1 MDLLKLVSD
10 YSTNFFATY
19 SDAILKA
26 SGETAWM
33 VGVAGL
39 WAVLIGLPLAV
50 LMVLTRPGRR
60 LANPWLFQVLNALI
74 NVLRSLP
81 FIILLFFILPFTK
94 FVVGTTIGTKG
105 VIVPLVVYAA
115 PYFARLME
123 TALLEVD
130 RGVLEAYEALGLS
143 TWKILGAVWLREARP
158 SLILSLT
165 TGIISLIGASAMA
178 GLVGGGGLGDL
189 AYRYGFQR
197 FEPDVMI
204 FTVVLLIILV
214 QGLQTLGT
222 RLAALVKK
230 D

>member
-1 MDLLKLVSD
+1 MDLLKFGSDFFDTYGDALV
-10 YSTNFFATY
+10 
-19 SDAILKA
+19 KA

-33 VGVAGL
+33 VGVSGL
-39 WAVLIGLPLAV
+39 WAVLIGLPLAI
-50 LMVLTRPGRR
+50 LLVLTRPGRR
-60 LANPWLFQVLNALI
+60 LTNPWLFQTVNALI

-130 RGVLEAYEALGLS
+130 RGVLEAYESLGLP
-143 TWKILGAVWLREARP
+143 TWKILWAVWLREARP

-165 TGIISLIGASAMA
+165 TGTISLIGASAMA

-204 FTVVLLIILV
+204 FTVVLLIVLV
-214 QGLQTLGT
+214 QGIQTLGT
-222 RLAALVKK
+222 RLAALVRK

>member
-1 MDLLKLVSD
+1 VDPWKFVSD
-10 YSTNFFATY
+10 FFDTY
-19 SDAILKA
+19 GEAIVKA

-33 VGVAGL
+33 VGVSVL

-50 LMVLTRPGRR
+50 LMVLSRPGRR
-60 LANPWLFQVLNALI
+60 LANPWLFQTLNVVI

-94 FVVGTTIGTKG
+94 LVAGTTIGTKG

-130 RGVLEAYEALGLS
+130 RGVLEAYEALGLP

-158 SLILSLT
+158 SLILSVT
-165 TGIISLIGASAMA
+165 TGTITLIGASAMA

-197 FEPDVMI
+197 FEPEVMI
-204 FTVVLLIILV
+204 FTVVLLIVLV

-222 RLAALVKK
+222 WLAALVRK

>member
-1 MDLLKLVSD
+1 MKFAAD
-10 YSTNFFATY
+10 FFATY
-19 SDAILKA
+19 GEAILKA
-26 SGETAWM
+26 TGETGWM
-33 VGVAGL
+33 VGASVL

-50 LMVLTRPGRR
+50 FLVLSRPSRR
-60 LANPWLFQVLNALI
+60 LANPWLFQSLNGLI

-94 FVVGTTIGTKG
+94 FVAGTTIGTKG

-123 TALLEVD
+123 TAFLEVD
-130 RGVLEAYEALGLS
+130 RGVLEAYEAMGLS
-143 TWKILGAVWLREARP
+143 TWKILKSVWLREALP

-165 TGIISLIGASAMA
+165 TGTISLIGASAMA

-204 FTVVLLIILV
+204 FTVVLLIVLV
-214 QGLQTLGT
+214 QGLQTLGN
-222 RLAALVKK
+222 RVAALVRR